1 MILIFQGADHIAKIR
16 FKTGS
21 RDLEV
26 ATQQT
31 NNEFASLS
39 VLTTNKQMKDINYYS
54 SFMDDK
60 GFEKYIIAE
69 FGKMGYNLLRKE
81 NDEKN

>member
-16 FKTGS
+16 FKKGS

-69 FGKMGYNLLRKE
+69 FNKMGYNLLRKE
-81 NDEKN
+81 NE